1 MFRKEFSKREARS
14 KVGWGG
20 GGGGGGGGGVPQS
33 LQSWKCTSDQV
44 VPLRTCTQQRP
55 ISEVVQNGP
64 LQPTS
69 HIAYCTA
76 EYPTSLKKYHA
87 NFLG

>member
-14 KVGWGG
+14 KVGW
-20 GGGGGGGGGVPQS
+20 GGVPQS

-55 ISEVVQNGP
+55 ISEVVQNGDYHP
-64 LQPTS
+64 SATS
-69 HIAYCTA
+69 HIAQYKGIQKHLPCNLFAGDGIITW
-76 EYPTSLKKYHA
+76 SK
-87 NFLG
+87 F